1 VLTSLLVGS
10 EVAVGSCA
18 TVARKPGQVLTEAA
32 STRERSCAAGRLAVT
47 SLPMG
52 LVANQGVIMNS
63 RIGIIGGSIVGVL
76 VLFIVSI
83 VGSYNG
89 LVDRETRVDQ
99 AVADLEVQLQRRFD
113 LIPNLVSAV
122 EGALEQERDII
133 DSVTEARTRYAGAGN
148 SADRLDAAADLEGAL
163 SRLLVVVENYPQVA
177 SLQNVRDLQ
186 VQLEGTENR
195 VAQARR
201 SYNEVATDYN
211 RAVRRFPRAI
221 VASLFGF
228 EKRDLFEASAGA
240 DEAPEVDLNPGE

>member
-1 VLTSLLVGS
+1 
-10 EVAVGSCA
+10 
-18 TVARKPGQVLTEAA
+18 
-32 STRERSCAAGRLAVT
+32 
-47 SLPMG
+47 
-52 LVANQGVIMNS
+52 MNS
-63 RIGIIGGSIVGVL
+63 RVGIIIGSVVGVI

-83 VGSYNG
+83 VGAYNG

-99 AVADLEVQLQRRFD
+99 SVADLEVQLQRRFD

-133 DSVTEARTRYAGAGN
+133 DSVTEARTRYAGATN
-148 SADRLDAAADLEGAL
+148 SNDRLDAAANLEGAL

-201 SYNEVATDYN
+201 TYNESASEFN
-211 RAVRRFPRAI
+211 RSIRRFPRAI
-221 VASLFGF
+221 VASMFGF
-228 EKRDLFEASAGA
+228 EKRDLFEAQSGA
-240 DEAPEVDLNPGE
+240 DQAPDVDLNPDE